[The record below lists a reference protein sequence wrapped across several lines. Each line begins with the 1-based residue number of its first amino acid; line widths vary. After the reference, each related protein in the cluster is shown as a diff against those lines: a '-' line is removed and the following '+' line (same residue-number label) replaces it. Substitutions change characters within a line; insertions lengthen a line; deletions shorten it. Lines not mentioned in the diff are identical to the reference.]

1 MNKQYIEKVDDV
13 YRIAGTRVWLDSI
26 VYTFWRGQTA
36 ESIAQSFP
44 VLTLEHV
51 SGALTFYPANKSH
64 IDSYLK
70 KTNWIHHQGIKSWP
84 FGCPAVSF
92 GYHSG
97 GRSDSNL
104 VCYGSGRMGKSR
116 GFSSLVEADD
126 EANN

>member
-26 VYTFWRGQTA
+26 VYTFWRGQIA

-51 SGALTFYPANKSH
+51 SGALTFYLANKSH

-70 KTNWIHHQGIKSWP
+70 KNQLDSSPRNQVLAFWLS
-84 FGCPAVSF
+84 
-92 GYHSG
+92 
-97 GRSDSNL
+97 RSIFRL
-104 VCYGSGRMGKSR
+104 PQW
-116 GFSSLVEADD
+116 
-126 EANN
+126 